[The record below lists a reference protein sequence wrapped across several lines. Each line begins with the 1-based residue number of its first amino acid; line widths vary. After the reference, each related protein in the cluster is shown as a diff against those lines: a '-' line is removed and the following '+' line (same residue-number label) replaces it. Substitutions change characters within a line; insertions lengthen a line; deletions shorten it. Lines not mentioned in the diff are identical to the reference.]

1 MPTDP
6 SVRASLQAAR
16 YRVGAETVRH
26 PHFESTASRLRET
39 ASSHPLSLL
48 LGCPAWARPFWPA
61 RWSSSS
67 TAPSPTI
74 PPRCVR
80 CWSPPPCRTARG
92 SPGGSSGSPC
102 WTRSTIRFPRARWIV
117 RPWPTPCAAGSRHMI
132 QRATEGALRRAVS
145 AARRRGLEWL
155 FADEAVALVK
165 AEHGRVLRRV
175 AGRPFRAPRS
185 RAGTPSRGLRVR
197 TQPPPS
203 TSHSPP
209 TAAVFQATPPPRH
222 DRQGRDRDSGRGPAR
237 ESAEG
242 ERGLVI
248 FEKDNSI
255 APSFLPSD
263 LYCYL
268 FGRGATD

>member
-1 MPTDP
+1 MGKTVLACALVVDLNRSIFDDP
-6 SVRASLQAAR
+6 SKVRAVL
-16 YRVGAETVRH
+16 V
-26 PHFESTASRLRET
+26 
-39 ASSHPLSLL
+39 
-48 LGCPAWARPFWPA
+48 
-61 RWSSSS
+61 
-67 TAPSPTI
+67 TAPVPHREGFSWGELWIAVLDALDDPLPACTVD
-74 PPRCVR
+74 REAMADALR
-80 CWSPPPCRTARG
+80 RG
-92 SPGGSSGSPC
+92 V
-102 WTRSTIRFPRARWIV
+102 ST
-117 RPWPTPCAAGSRHMI
+117 MI

-165 AEHGRVLRRV
+165 AGHGRVLRRV

-255 APSFLPSD
+255 APSFVPSD